1 MILITGAAGY
11 IGSHFVRYYLS
22 KPNASEVVAVDD
34 LSEGHIES
42 LPKDRVHFVRARI
55 QDEEEI
61 SRVLDAYSIDAVV
74 HFAASAYVGE
84 SQEKPFKYFENNVTG
99 TLELLK
105 MLDKRGIKKLVFS
118 SSCATY
124 GNPNYLPLDEN
135 HTQEPVSVYGTTKLI
150 VEEALNALHLATGWS
165 YVSLRYFN
173 AAGADDAGD
182 IGESHDPETHLIPL
196 ALKAALGKVKEL
208 KVFGDDYDTR
218 DGTCIR
224 DYVHVNDLAEAHC
237 LALDKM
243 ESAGPIAYKINLGTA
258 SGVSVREIIDAC
270 QKVTGLKVPV
280 NMTARRPG
288 DATGLYANCSL
299 AEELL
304 GWKPKYNLERII
316 ETAFKWEQNQRY

>member
-11 IGSHFVRYYLS
+11 IGSHFVRHYLS
-22 KPNASEVVAVDD
+22 KLNSSEVVALDD
-34 LSEGHIES
+34 LSVGHIES
-42 LPKDRVHFVRARI
+42 LPKERVHFIHARVQDTEKVSRAL
-55 QDEEEI
+55 ET
-61 SRVLDAYSIDAVV
+61 YPIDAVV

-84 SQEKPFKYFENNVTG
+84 SQQKPFMYFENNVIG

-105 MLDKRGIKKLVFS
+105 MLDRQGIRKFVFS

-124 GNPNYLPLDEN
+124 GNPKYLPLDER
-135 HTQEPVSVYGTTKLI
+135 HSQEPVSVYGSTKLI

-208 KVFGDDYDTR
+208 KVFGNDYDTR

-237 LALDKM
+237 LALEKM
-243 ESAGPIAYKINLGTA
+243 EHAESIAYQINLGTA
-258 SGVSVREIIDAC
+258 SGVSVKEVIDAC
-270 QKVTGLKVPV
+270 EKVTGLKVPV
-280 NMTARRPG
+280 HMTERRPG
-288 DATGLYANCSL
+288 DATGLYANCNL
-299 AEELL
+299 AEQLL
-304 GWKPKYNLERII
+304 GWKPKYDLERII
-316 ETAFKWEQNQRY
+316 ETAYKWEKNQRY